1 MTPIALLV
9 YSWWYEI
16 KNKKLYF
23 TISLVF
29 PILCFIFYFTDF
41 GNTTIRNNTDKFILK
56 KLNQN
61 EIIYSLNEKSYSSQ
75 FYTNGKIQKINKE
88 YLDSILLL
96 EKPFS
101 ILINHNDIEKLK
113 LFKSKKIDLLSENN
127 KKGFYKIN

>member
-1 MTPIALLV
+1 MRNPKRINAPGG
-9 YSWWYEI
+9 SI
-16 KNKKLYF
+16 NNKKLYF

-29 PILCFIFYFTDF
+29 PILSFIFYFTDF

-88 YLDSILLL
+88 YLDSILSL
-96 EKPFS
+96 EKTFI
-101 ILINHNDIEKLK
+101 ILINHNDIKKLK

-127 KKGFYKIN
+127 KKGLYKIN